1 MNDALEILDE
11 IEDIINNKAW
21 YSGDALFNAI
31 NDYVNQKRTEFAE
44 PQGDCCSWNEDRMDV
59 VGQNG
64 NTGDHY

>member
-11 IEDIINNKAW
+11 IQNLIFKANND
-21 YSGDALFNAI
+21 SDALDQVSVYI
-31 NDYVNQKRTEFAE
+31 VNKRQEFAE
-44 PQGDCCSWNEDRMDV
+44 PRGDCCGWNEDRIDV